1 MSARSTD
8 QSPDANPF
16 SRVDARVVAL
26 RLGFQLLGPLAP
38 ERAARFAERIFTHP
52 PQHPLRPQEEAFL
65 DTGAP
70 FLVAHDGLEL
80 AGWSWGSGPAV
91 LLMHGW
97 GSRAGRFRLFVPELQ
112 ARGFRVIAF
121 DGPGH
126 GRTGGTSA
134 SLPQFAAALTAVTAA
149 VGPVS
154 AFIGHS
160 LGGAATL
167 FAMSRTVPP
176 VPAVLISAPSDSVV
190 FWRRFVRHLAI
201 PRRVRERLQQNLE
214 YRFGIT
220 WNDLNLVPVA
230 AALPTPLLVIHDED
244 DDDVPA
250 GDGRAIAAAAPR
262 GTFVLTEGLGHR
274 AIMRDPAVVALAVDF
289 ISAQVPR

>member
-1 MSARSTD
+1 MTAGATN
-8 QSPDANPF
+8 QSPRANPL
-16 SRVDARVVAL
+16 SRVDARIVGL

-38 ERAARFAERIFTHP
+38 ARAARIAERLFTRP
-52 PQHPLRPQEEAFL
+52 PQHPLRPLEEAFL
-65 DTGAP
+65 ESGEAFQVP
-70 FLVAHDGLEL
+70 HDGYEL
-80 AGWSWGSGPAV
+80 AGWSWGSGPIV

-112 ARGFRVIAF
+112 AQGFRIVAF

-134 SLPQFAAALTAVTAA
+134 SLPQFARALTAVSAS

-160 LGGAATL
+160 LGGAAAL
-167 FAMSRTVPP
+167 FAMNRSLAP
-176 VPAVLISAPSDSVV
+176 VPAVLISAPSDPVV

-201 PRRVRERLQQNLE
+201 PPGVRDRLQQNLE
-214 YRFGIT
+214 RRFGIT
-220 WNDLNLVPVA
+220 WDDLNLIPVA

-244 DDDVPA
+244 DEDVPPEN
-250 GDGRAIAAAAPR
+250 GREIASAAPR
-262 GTFVLTEGLGHR
+262 GTFVLTRGLGHR
-274 AIMRDPAVVALAVDF
+274 AIMRDAAVVRLAVDF
-289 ISAQVPR
+289 ISEQVPR